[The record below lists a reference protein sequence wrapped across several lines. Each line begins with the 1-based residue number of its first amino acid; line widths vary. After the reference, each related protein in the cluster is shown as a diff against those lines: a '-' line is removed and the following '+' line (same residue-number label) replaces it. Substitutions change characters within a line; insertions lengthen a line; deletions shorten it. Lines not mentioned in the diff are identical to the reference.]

1 VLGERDA
8 LGLRPKLDRV
18 EDVARERG
26 PTTHDLVSRVENRER
41 QVHHD
46 RVGSRGDGDVLE
58 LDTVLLGERRPEAVG
73 ASVGVAVQ
81 LRCPSSDRFQ
91 SLGERPEL
99 ALVRG
104 ELDNAVEAKLALD
117 LLDRLPGLVRDQRAE
132 GRTEERLVGDNL
144 IFSAMTELGL
154 FPLNLVLLPGEQA
167 PLHVFEPRY
176 KELIGE
182 CLAENE
188 EFGLVLADDD
198 GIREIGTRAGVIEV
212 LERFDDGRLNVVIE
226 GRERFR
232 LVEVTEGLS
241 YQTAD
246 VVDIDDD
253 GEQPTEEE
261 VEQCLAA
268 YDRVV
273 KAADA
278 ELEDLDFDADSIAF
292 QIAARVDFGTEIKQG
307 LLELQSERERVL
319 RLAPM
324 LNQAADAVRRDRD
337 IRERASGNGRVEPL

>member
-1 VLGERDA
+1 MNE
-8 LGLRPKLDRV
+8 
-18 EDVARERG
+18 
-26 PTTHDLVSRVENRER
+26 
-41 QVHHD
+41 
-46 RVGSRGDGDVLE
+46 
-58 LDTVLLGERRPEAVG
+58 
-73 ASVGVAVQ
+73 
-81 LRCPSSDRFQ
+81 
-91 SLGERPEL
+91 
-99 ALVRG
+99 
-104 ELDNAVEAKLALD
+104 
-117 LLDRLPGLVRDQRAE
+117 
-132 GRTEERLVGDNL
+132 
-144 IFSAMTELGL
+144 IGL

-176 KELIGE
+176 TELIGE
-182 CLAENE
+182 CLAEDE

-212 LERFDDGRLNVVIE
+212 LERFDDGRLNIVVE

-232 LVEVTEGLS
+232 LVELTEGRAFA
-241 YQTAD
+241 TAAIA
-246 VVDIDDD
+246 DIDDD
-253 GEQPTEEE
+253 GENPTEEE

-273 KAADA
+273 KAAEA

-324 LNQAADAVRRDRD
+324 LDQAADAVKRDRE
-337 IRERASGNGRVEPL
+337 IRERASSNGRVEPV

>member
-1 VLGERDA
+1 M
-8 LGLRPKLDRV
+8 
-18 EDVARERG
+18 
-26 PTTHDLVSRVENRER
+26 S
-41 QVHHD
+41 
-46 RVGSRGDGDVLE
+46 
-58 LDTVLLGERRPEAVG
+58 
-73 ASVGVAVQ
+73 
-81 LRCPSSDRFQ
+81 
-91 SLGERPEL
+91 
-99 ALVRG
+99 
-104 ELDNAVEAKLALD
+104 
-117 LLDRLPGLVRDQRAE
+117 
-132 GRTEERLVGDNL
+132 
-144 IFSAMTELGL
+144 ELGL

-176 KELIGE
+176 KELISE
-182 CLAENE
+182 CLADNG

-198 GIREIGTRAGVIEV
+198 GLREIGTRAGVIEV
-212 LERFDDGRLNVVIE
+212 LQQFDDGRLNVVIE

-232 LVEVTEGLS
+232 LVELTEGRS
-241 YQTAD
+241 FQTAE

-253 GEQPTEEE
+253 GDEPTEEE

-273 KAADA
+273 KAAEAD
-278 ELEDLDFDADSIAF
+278 LEDLDFDADSIAF

-324 LNQAADAVRRDRD
+324 LNQAAEAVRRDRD